1 MSMPMLAPSL
11 TVTSPGTTTRP
22 DLARHRVQ
30 FASKSNV
37 QGERVH
43 RTSKPYA
50 GRPERRRVDANGM
63 PIDNAGPPPRSGR
76 PGPTSAQ
83 LKRLPAGTPPILKGD
98 AAQRMKEKKASQS
111 KLSEM
116 LRSEEMKQWLRS
128 RLVTPGSLNMGVSQV
143 IQGKAVADLQA
154 LQNDPWLKQHGIL
167 PPGHRDAP
175 ETSGAVFW
183 KLIDNVL
190 QEVCDAFD
198 SVYTKMLMISLPNHP
213 STTCHSQT
221 TTSAHYT
228 NYLDYL
234 PHYPTSEPSTSAAIP
249 FKLSRC

>member
-1 MSMPMLAPSL
+1 MDIDMSMPMLAPSL

-22 DLARHRVQ
+22 GFPQRRVQ
-30 FASKSNV
+30 FSSKSNV

-111 KLSEM
+111 KLSEC
-116 LRSEEMKQWLRS
+116 
-128 RLVTPGSLNMGVSQV
+128 
-143 IQGKAVADLQA
+143 QA

-190 QEVCDAFD
+190 QEVCNASD

-213 STTCHSQT
+213 SITSHSQT
-221 TTSAHYT
+221 TTFAHYT
-228 NYLDYL
+228 NYPDYL

>member
-1 MSMPMLAPSL
+1 MKRCLHCTLFHPLYYIPPTSFNHYHLLDAFFPISKMNTSMDIDMSMPMLAPSL
-11 TVTSPGTTTRP
+11 TITSPGTTTRP
-22 DLARHRVQ
+22 DLPRRRVQ

-128 RLVTPGSLNMGVSQV
+128 RLVTPGSLNMGVSRF
-143 IQGKAVADLQA
+143 IQRQSS
-154 LQNDPWLKQHGIL
+154 H
-167 PPGHRDAP
+167 
-175 ETSGAVFW
+175 
-183 KLIDNVL
+183 
-190 QEVCDAFD
+190 
-198 SVYTKMLMISLPNHP
+198 
-213 STTCHSQT
+213 
-221 TTSAHYT
+221 
-228 NYLDYL
+228 
-234 PHYPTSEPSTSAAIP
+234 
-249 FKLSRC
+249 